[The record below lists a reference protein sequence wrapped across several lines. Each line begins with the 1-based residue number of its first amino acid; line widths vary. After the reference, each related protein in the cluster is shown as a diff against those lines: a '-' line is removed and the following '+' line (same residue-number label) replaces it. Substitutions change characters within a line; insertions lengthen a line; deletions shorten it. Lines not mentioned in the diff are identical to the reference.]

1 MKAEELLNEHAG
13 MLLVTAQRLAIC
25 EGEVDDLLQE
35 GRLAVLKAWETFD
48 AGRGASFKT
57 YASRM
62 AHNHMID
69 WIRRHRGLVR
79 VPTSASVKGVRTYG
93 VSLETPLRD
102 EPNVKLWETLA
113 APEEE
118 LLPGNDV
125 ELLARVW
132 AAVEKLPANER
143 MVLTMRYR
151 AAEPVTLEKLGE
163 MMGMKGRS
171 VYMMTHRAIKR
182 LRGMLA

>member
-1 MKAEELLNEHAG
+1 
-13 MLLVTAQRLAIC
+13 MLLVTARRLAIG
-25 EGEVDDLLQE
+25 EVEVDDLLQE
-35 GRLAVLKAWETFD
+35 GRLGLLKAWETFD

-57 YASRM
+57 YAGRM

-79 VPTSASVKGVRTYG
+79 VPVSASVKGVRTYG

-132 AAVEKLPANER
+132 AAVEKLPADER
-143 MVLTMRYR
+143 LVVAMRYR
-151 AAEPVTLEKLGE
+151 GAEAVTLEVLSE
-163 MMGMKGRS
+163 MMGMTKGG
-171 VYMMTHRAIKR
+171 VYMVTQRAIKR
-182 LRGMLA
+182 LRGMLAGETL